1 MNRME
6 PDHLQRRLEEL
17 EVRLAH
23 QEYTQEE
30 QARVQLE
37 LQQANAELRRQVQWL
52 RDRLRELEAHSA
64 GPEGDEPPP
73 PHY

>member
-1 MNRME
+1 MN
-6 PDHLQRRLEEL
+6 PQALQKRIEDL

-30 QARVQLE
+30 QARVQLA
-37 LQQANAELRRQVQWL
+37 LQQANSELRQQVQWL
-52 RDRLRELEAHSA
+52 RDRLRELEERDG
-64 GPEGDEPPP
+64 GPEGAERPP

>member
-1 MNRME
+1 MDSE
-6 PDHLQRRLEEL
+6 ALQKRIEDLEI
-17 EVRLAH
+17 RLAH

-37 LQQANAELRRQVQWL
+37 LQQANTELRQQVQWL
-52 RDRLRELEAHSA
+52 RARMRDLEEHGG
-64 GPEGDEPPP
+64 GPEGAEPPP

>member
-1 MNRME
+1 ME

>member
-1 MNRME
+1 MQ
-6 PDHLQRRLEEL
+6 PDSLQRRLEDL
-17 EVRLAH
+17 EIRLAH

-37 LQQANAELRRQVQWL
+37 LQQANSELRRQVQWL